1 MRTVAPQPRL
11 AAPRAGT
18 LSHVVSRLA
27 LALIV
32 SLRAVFVYGEAAAWD
47 EPARWRDL
55 VPARLRLPARPA
67 ARSRAAPAR
76 AGAAAAAEL

>member
-1 MRTVAPQPRL
+1 MRTVAAQPRL

-18 LSHVVSRLA
+18 LSYVVSRLA

-32 SLRAVFVYGEAAAWD
+32 SLRAVFVYGEAAACHQ
-47 EPARWRDL
+47 PARWRDL

-67 ARSRAAPAR
+67 ARSSAAPAR